1 MTEQQVRY
9 DRIAAGYA
17 RWWAPVLAPTAVGAL
32 DRLDRLVR
40 TGTRLLDVGT
50 GTATLPIAALRR
62 WPGVEVVG
70 IDASSGMAE
79 AARAETD
86 RLLSAAQRARFRVEV
101 SFADRLPFDDASFDG
116 AVSSFVLQLV
126 PNRSA
131 VLREVRRV
139 LRSGG
144 RFAHVTWLAG
154 DREFGPDVAFDAAL
168 EDLGV
173 GAREPEG
180 RRGDYRSVRAA
191 ITDLRRAGFGDV
203 VAEGSE
209 LVHRFE
215 PDGYVGF
222 LEEFDEE
229 DLFSSLEPDVRDE
242 LRRRLRRRLARLPA
256 SAFELRLPVVAAHG
270 DVP

>member
-1 MTEQQVRY
+1 MTEQQLRY

-32 DRLDRLVR
+32 DRLDGLRA
-40 TGTRLLDVGT
+40 GTRLLDVGT
-50 GTATLPIAALRR
+50 GTATLSIAALRR

-79 AARAETD
+79 AARAEAD
-86 RLLSAAQRARFRVEV
+86 RLLSTAERARFRVEV

-126 PNRSA
+126 PSRSA

-139 LRSGG
+139 LRPGA
-144 RFAHVTWLAG
+144 RFAHVTWLVG
-154 DREFGPDVAFDAAL
+154 DREFEPDVAFDAAL
-168 EDLGV
+168 EDIGV

-180 RRGDYRSVRAA
+180 RRGDYRSVRTAM
-191 ITDLRRAGFGDV
+191 TDLRRAGFSDV
-203 VAEGSE
+203 VAEESE
-209 LVHRFE
+209 LVHIFGT
-215 PDGYVGF
+215 DGYVGF

-229 DLFSSLEPDVRDE
+229 DLFSSLEPDVRDK
-242 LRRRLRRRLARLPA
+242 LRRGLRRRLARLPA
-256 SAFELRLPVVAAHG
+256 AAFELRLPVVTAHG